1 MNLDCYITRL
11 FTNPQM
17 LRMGHG
23 QSKADLNLGLGWLYY
38 ALARALRPERAVVIG
53 SLRGFVPSV
62 IARGLLEND
71 KPGTVEF
78 IDPSLV
84 DDFWTDPERVAAHFA
99 ALGTPNVRHHRHTTQ
114 AFVETPE
121 YAALADI
128 GLLMVDGYHTAEQ
141 ARFDYLAFLPKLHAE
156 AVVMFHDSTP
166 RINKSTI
173 YGEDHAYC
181 YTVHVLIERLRQTP
195 GLQVFALPIFGGVTL
210 VSGQP
215 ETLELINIPFEIAL
229 DEP

>member
-1 MNLDCYITRL
+1 MNLDCYIARL
-11 FTNPQM
+11 FDDPQM

-53 SLRGFVPSV
+53 SWRGFVPSV
-62 IARGLLEND
+62 IARGLLENE
-71 KPGTVEF
+71 KSGTVEF
-78 IDPSLV
+78 IDPSLA
-84 DDFWTDPERVAAHFA
+84 DDFWTEPERVGAYFA

-114 AFVETPE
+114 TFVNTVE
-121 YAALADI
+121 YTALAEV

-141 ARFDYLAFLPKLHAE
+141 ARFDYLAFLPKLNAE
-156 AVVMFHDSTP
+156 AVALFHDSTP
-166 RINKSTI
+166 RKKSKF
-173 YGEDHAYC
+173 YGEDCAYC
-181 YTVHVLIERLRQTP
+181 YTVYALVERLKQTP
-195 GLQVFALPIFGGVTL
+195 GLQVFTVPIFGSVTL

-215 ETLELINIPFEIAL
+215 TTLDIINMPFQISS